1 MAIDLMCGS
10 GQTPAREE
18 LATRTRPLILI
29 VEDDQ
34 VVRDLLC
41 GSLQDAGLDVV
52 AVEMAQYALAAV
64 EANHPDLIVLD
75 LGMPRGTMQGM
86 DFLALLRDTEQ
97 WKSLPVLI
105 LSGWGDIVNRDV
117 TARLGVGAVLSKP
130 MADIPSLVR
139 TIRAH
144 LPPSQ
149 G

>member
-1 MAIDLMCGS
+1 MCGCA
-10 GQTPAREE
+10 QTPHREE
-18 LATRTRPLILI
+18 SATRTRPLILI

-34 VVRDLLC
+34 VVRDLLS
-41 GSLQDAGLDVV
+41 GSLQEAELDVV
-52 AVEMAQYALAAV
+52 PVEMAQYALAAV
-64 EANHPDLIVLD
+64 EANRPDLIVLD

-117 TARLGVGAVLSKP
+117 TSRLGVGAVLSKP

>member
-1 MAIDLMCGS
+1 MCGCA
-10 GQTPAREE
+10 QTPHREE
-18 LATRTRPLILI
+18 SATRTRPLILI

-34 VVRDLLC
+34 VVRDLLS
-41 GSLQDAGLDVV
+41 GSLQEAGLDVV
-52 AVEMAQYALAAV
+52 PVEMAQYALAAV

-86 DFLALLRDTEQ
+86 DFLALLRDTER

>member
-1 MAIDLMCGS
+1 MAIDSL
-10 GQTPAREE
+10 REE
-18 LATRTRPLILI
+18 SATRTRPLILI
-29 VEDDQ
+29 VEDDH
-34 VVRDLLC
+34 VVRDLLS
-41 GSLQDAGLDVV
+41 GSLQEAGLDVV
-52 AVEMAQYALAAV
+52 PVEMAQYALSAV
-64 EANHPDLIVLD
+64 EANSPDLIVLD

>member
-1 MAIDLMCGS
+1 MCGS
-10 GQTPAREE
+10 AQTPDGEE

-29 VEDDQ
+29 VEDDH
-34 VVRDLLC
+34 VVRDLLSS
-41 GSLQDAGLDVV
+41 SLQEAGLDVV
-52 AVEMAQYALAAV
+52 TAEMAQYALAAV

-86 DFLALLRDTEQ
+86 DFLALLRDTER
-97 WKSLPVLI
+97 WKNLPVLI

-130 MADIPSLVR
+130 MADIPSFVR
-139 TIRAH
+139 TIRQH
-144 LPPSQ
+144 LPPAQ